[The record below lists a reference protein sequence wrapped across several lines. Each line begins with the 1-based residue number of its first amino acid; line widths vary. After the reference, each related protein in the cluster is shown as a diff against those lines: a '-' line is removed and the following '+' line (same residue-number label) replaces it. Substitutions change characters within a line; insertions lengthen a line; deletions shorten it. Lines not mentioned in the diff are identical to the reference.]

1 MAETQV
7 IAELTYNDQAIGF
20 TLEDVRLLL
29 AQMTG
34 EQLLEAL
41 PDHPDLRVLVVANVP
56 ISMQDAQFTS
66 PLIVLER
73 GMPQETRAELFS
85 LLAEGRPTSEHAGIL
100 PNTTVLVTRS
110 D

>member
-1 MAETQV
+1 MAEAKV

-41 PDHPDLRVLVVANVP
+41 PDHPDLRVLAVTNVP
-56 ISMQDAQFTS
+56 ISTADESFTA

-73 GMPQETRAELFS
+73 GMPARMRTHLFS
-85 LLAEGRPTSEHAGIL
+85 VLAAGLQTSEHDGAL
-100 PNTTVLVTRS
+100 PDTTVLVTR
-110 D
+110 